1 MAGICI
7 FVLALAVGLETQ
19 GETVTVVRAF
29 ESGLSGV
36 HARNDA
42 VHLSVGTDPALPD
55 ERVLLVDYPV
65 PGSDPAARDVR
76 CEAETSDWSAGRA
89 ISFQI
94 KPSHDLRLSVSL
106 VDRNGVAYTT
116 WVDLKENVWQAVRI
130 AFDTMRPNPYF
141 QPPGANLAGP
151 IDVSDVKSVA
161 FAPQDRTSGRLAVSR
176 FVVLK

>member
-130 AFDTMRPNPYF
+130 AFDRMRRTRISS
-141 QPPGANLAGP
+141 LR
-151 IDVSDVKSVA
+151 V
-161 FAPQDRTSGRLAVSR
+161 RTSPARSMSATSR
-176 FVVLK
+176 ASHSLPRIERQGASPSAGLSS